1 MAFRPVA
8 LLRTFKIIFF
18 VRSLGLLRTR
28 AAYLPMVRPQ
38 KSLLRVKLIPIFLIS
53 VCSTFGH
60 LMLEKWEPF
69 NKQRCKNPSNP
80 GAGNLA
86 GKI

>member
-1 MAFRPVA
+1 
-8 LLRTFKIIFF
+8 
-18 VRSLGLLRTR
+18 
-28 AAYLPMVRPQ
+28 MVRPQ